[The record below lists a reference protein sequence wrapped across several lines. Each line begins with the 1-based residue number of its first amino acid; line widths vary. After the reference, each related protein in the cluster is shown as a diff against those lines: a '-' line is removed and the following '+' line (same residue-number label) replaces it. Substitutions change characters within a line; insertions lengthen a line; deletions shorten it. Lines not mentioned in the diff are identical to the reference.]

1 MKYAGKIGVT
11 VWYVF
16 FGRSWDVRVFNPFC
30 QGSLDVWV
38 FLKSSGSLFHKRT
51 AIAGKEFEVVERR
64 HFNGLIWPCELERVL
79 MFDLRSTFIISI
91 VCGRVSNWRAF
102 LNSIIIA
109 CVY

>member
-1 MKYAGKIGVT
+1 MQVKSALQCGTSFLGDHGMSEFLIHFAKDLLKMA
-11 VWYVF
+11 
-16 FGRSWDVRVFNPFC
+16 SDV
-30 QGSLDVWV
+30 GL

-109 CVY
+109 